1 MASILVIDD
10 DPSIRKL
17 LRHVLEEAHYTVFEA
32 ADGDQAMRLARQQP
46 VDLIITD
53 ILMPERDGLEVIR
66 QMRRENPLVK
76 IIALTGG
83 GSYLGLET
91 LETAKDFGAVGT
103 MAKPFD
109 IHQLIDVVGK
119 SISLNAAPPLV

>member
-1 MASILVIDD
+1 MANILVIDD
-10 DPSIRKL
+10 DQSTRKL
-17 LRHVLEEAHYTVFEA
+17 LRHVLEEARYTVFEA
-32 ADGDQAMRLARQQP
+32 ADGDQALRLARQMP
-46 VDLIITD
+46 FNLIITD

-66 QMRRENPLVK
+66 QMKRENPLVK

-83 GSYLGLET
+83 GTYLGLET
-91 LETAKDFGAVGT
+91 LQTAKDFGAIEA

-119 SISLNAAPPLV
+119 SIC